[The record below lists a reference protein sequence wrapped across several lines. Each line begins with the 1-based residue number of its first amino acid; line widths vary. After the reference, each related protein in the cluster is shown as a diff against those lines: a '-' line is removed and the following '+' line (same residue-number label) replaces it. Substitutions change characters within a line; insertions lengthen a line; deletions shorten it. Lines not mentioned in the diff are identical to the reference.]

1 LAGSIEAISMYLIQI
16 LLPIYDNHGE
26 AFPQELFHAIG
37 DELVARFSGLT
48 AFTRAPAEG
57 LWVPPGHQAKRD
69 DIAVFEVMAPEIDEQ
84 WWAEYRKSLEKRLRQ
99 ESIVIRSHAIRL
111 L

>member
-1 LAGSIEAISMYLIQI
+1 MHLIQI
-16 LLPIYDNHGE
+16 LLPVYDNQGHP
-26 AFPQELFHAIG
+26 FPHEIYAAIR

-57 LWVPPGHQAKRD
+57 LWTRD
-69 DIAVFEVMAPEIDEQ
+69 DKETSHDEIVVFEVMVANIDQE
-84 WWAEYRKSLEKRLRQ
+84 WWSEYRRGLEMRLRQ
-99 ESIVIRSHAIRL
+99 ESVVIRSHAIRL

>member
-1 LAGSIEAISMYLIQI
+1 MHLIQI
-16 LLPIYDNHGE
+16 LLPIYDNEGHE
-26 AFPQELFHAIG
+26 FPHDIYRAIG

-57 LWVPPGHQAKRD
+57 FWAPRGDEAKRD
-69 DIAVFEVMAPEIDEQ
+69 DIVVFEVMTETIDKQ
-84 WWAEYRKSLEKRLRQ
+84 WWARYRAGLEKRLRQ
-99 ESIVIRSHAIRL
+99 EAIVIRTHKTEL